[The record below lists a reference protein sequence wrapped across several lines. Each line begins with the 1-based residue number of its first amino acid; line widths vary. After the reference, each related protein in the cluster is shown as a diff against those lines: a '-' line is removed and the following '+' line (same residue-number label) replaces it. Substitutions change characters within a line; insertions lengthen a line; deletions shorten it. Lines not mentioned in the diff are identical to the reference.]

1 MYPICLAYF
10 ERGGTVV
17 QSMDS
22 KHIVLSKS
30 NHQDG
35 NDDLV
40 KKRKAT
46 LPRKR
51 DVEIVGHTYTHMHT
65 HTW

>member
-10 ERGGTVV
+10 ERGGKVG

-35 NDDLV
+35 NADI
-40 KKRKAT
+40 
-46 LPRKR
+46 
-51 DVEIVGHTYTHMHT
+51 VEKMQFNTT
-65 HTW
+65 